1 MPVKHVVAATED
13 YEQIEL
19 IKWCAAHPDPRPS
32 MIYAIPNGEK
42 RSPKTG
48 AKLKRL
54 GVKPGI
60 PDLHL
65 PISCQGYHGL
75 YIEMKR
81 SKDGRLS
88 EDQKIQILILKQE
101 GYRVEVCWS
110 KEEAVAVICDYLGID
125 KTWLI

>member
-1 MPVKHVVAATED
+1 MPVKHVVQDTED
-13 YEQIEL
+13 YEQIEF
-19 IKWCAAHPDPRPS
+19 IKWCAFHPDPRPS

-65 PISCQGYHGL
+65 PIASQGYHTL
-75 YIEMKR
+75 YIEMK
-81 SKDGRLS
+81 KKNGRVS
-88 EDQKIQILILKQE
+88 DDQKIQIQILRNE
-101 GYRVEVCWS
+101 GHRVEVCWS
-110 KEEAVAVICDYLGID
+110 KEEAVVVICDYLGISNAPPNS
-125 KTWLI
+125 